1 MMENVKKITKTIGTI
16 SVPKKIAKAITVLL
30 LLYSICL
37 PAQFATDCMVSAFCL
52 YYALTGKNEMAKTV
66 CLGVFLLALLAVSR
80 IAKVFAIGF
89 AVVIV
94 ATEIVRHKKES

>member
-1 MMENVKKITKTIGTI
+1 MENAKKITKKIGTI

-30 LLYSICL
+30 LMYSLCL
-37 PAQFATDCMVSAFCL
+37 PAQFATDYMVSVFCL
-52 YYALTGKNEMAKTV
+52 YYALTGKNEKAKIV

-80 IAKVFAIGF
+80 IAKIFAIGF

-94 ATEIVRHKKES
+94 ATAIVRHKKES

>member
-1 MMENVKKITKTIGTI
+1 MENAKKITKKIGTI

-30 LLYSICL
+30 LMYSLCL

-52 YYALTGKNEMAKTV
+52 YYALTGKNETAKTV
-66 CLGVFLLALLAVSR
+66 CLGVFLLTLLAVSR
-80 IAKVFAIGF
+80 IAKMCAIGF

-94 ATEIVRHKKES
+94 ATAIVRHKKES